1 METLIKR
8 VVVPIDFSE
17 ASERAGTY
25 AAMLARQLRASV
37 HFVHAMTPPDGPRAE
52 REYWAI
58 RHRLVAVSDRVAS
71 GVERSSEIRQG
82 EPADAISAAVVDYGA
97 DLVVMSTH
105 GRSGLS
111 HLLMGSI
118 AEHVI
123 RSVHCP
129 VLVVRDCGQVHVYK
143 PVESESVSAHEV
155 AHA

>member
-1 METLIKR
+1 
-8 VVVPIDFSE
+8 V
-17 ASERAGTY
+17 
-25 AAMLARQLRASV
+25 
-37 HFVHAMTPPDGPRAE
+37 
-52 REYWAI
+52 
-58 RHRLVAVSDRVAS
+58 RHRLVALTDKLAP

-82 EPADAISAAVVDYGA
+82 DPTDAIIAAVVDYGA

-129 VLVVRDCGQVHVYK
+129 VLVVRDCGRVHVYK
-143 PVESESVSAHEV
+143 PSRFESTDAPEV